1 MPAAGSRA
9 RAGSGIRRQ
18 GQTCVR
24 HSDVGA
30 LRYFAIGHRPA
41 DGSAF
46 RCATCTALM
55 RSENPGLD
63 ADRAFEVFEQVLLQH
78 PQEFW
83 KGRVM
88 TDEDFAQRHRKEEIA
103 T

>member
-1 MPAAGSRA
+1 
-9 RAGSGIRRQ
+9 
-18 GQTCVR
+18 
-24 HSDVGA
+24 
-30 LRYFAIGHRPA
+30 
-41 DGSAF
+41 
-46 RCATCTALM
+46 M